1 MMKSELQELIL
12 RGRGERKIHSF
23 LKRYPALLRVAMG
36 KQDGGGYV
44 VSEFTIGENY
54 RADFVSLWPTSGW
67 FHISFVELKPVNAL
81 LFKGK
86 GEPRKELN
94 HAFHQIDSW
103 RILIKQDRVHVLRK
117 LAEVVAKR
125 DLLYGRVKEPENV
138 TCTYGLQFDDPR
150 MTYSFD
156 YYIFIGR
163 RTDLTETEL
172 NFKNNFQAN
181 RNVHV
186 ATYDRLLDAV
196 EKLDVAGW
204 EYS

>member
-1 MMKSELQELIL
+1 MKEELQRIVS
-12 RGRGERKIHSF
+12 GSGEREVHAF
-23 LKRYPALLRVAMG
+23 LKRHPALLRVAMG
-36 KQDGGGYV
+36 KQDSGGYV
-44 VSEFTIGENY
+44 ISEFTIGEDY

-67 FHISFVELKPVNAL
+67 FHISFVELEPVNAP

-103 RILIKQDRVHVLRK
+103 RVLIERDRLHVLRK
-117 LAEVVAKR
+117 LADMAAKR
-125 DLLYGRVKEPENV
+125 DLLYGRVKEPEDV
-138 TCTYGLQFDDPR
+138 TCTAGLKFDDPH
-150 MTYSFD
+150 MAYSFD

-163 RTDLTETEL
+163 RANLTETEL

-181 RNVHV
+181 RAVHV

-196 EKLDVAGW
+196 ERLDVVGW
-204 EYS
+204 EYE